1 MKRTTKIKIKYFLI
15 ITCILMILKI
25 ILPTFMRYYAN
36 ITANVLGYAKETRSS
51 TYKVK
56 FNSNGGTGNMQ
67 EMTVR
72 YNETTNLTK
81 NTYTLEDFNFVGWN
95 TETDGTGTNYND
107 EQEIS
112 QTEYLVG
119 NEINLYAQWSQG
131 IARIGSTYFQTLKE
145 AIQSVASGQ
154 TATVYLLANTNETEI
169 ITKSNATIIVD
180 MQGHTFSNYSSN
192 DNKGMIETNKAN
204 LTLKNGTIVNTGVQ
218 GTFNNNNGGTYN
230 LENITINVSGKRQAF
245 YNDGGTVNMASSVT
259 INGSGGIRER
269 PLVQNQNSGTMNI
282 NGATI
287 IDNSTILSTTDSK
300 ATYRMA
306 AVANLAASKLTIN
319 DANIS
324 SLNGEAIR
332 TDNGTSGTTTISG
345 NTVITTNASNY
356 SAINHN
362 NGTMNLQ
369 SGIVIS
375 TGTDKDAILN
385 GTSKNTTL
393 EIGVRDGTVNAN
405 SPTIQGK
412 RYGVNIRS
420 GSTTRFYD
428 GVVRG
433 ANTSSSF
440 NNEALISELEGG
452 KVIEH
457 NTNIIDGFTYDEAY
471 LVNDANVCTII
482 LHANGGQGVPDYI
495 LCTVGDAVGT
505 IPTPTRNQFNFD
517 GWFDA
522 EEGGNEV
529 NASTVFNADAELW
542 AHWTCTAQ
550 VMVNGEPYNNLTN
563 AIAACPSGVQTTIV
577 VNEDSSEHLIIRADK
592 DIVIDLNN
600 HTLTNSTAKPII
612 ENYGKITTLRGTLT
626 TNSASAGAI
635 DNLDANARLIVEDA
649 TITSTGKRQVIYN
662 EKGYVEIKGS
672 SHLTSAAE
680 GKKDGQTLERGTIS
694 NCSEGTLVVLGG
706 VIECSTQAA
715 ISSSGTLIVGTQ
727 GGNISTT
734 NPVFIGNKYG
744 ILTDGTVKYYDGIA
758 KGKTSAIQGTVGTI
772 ETGTQFI
779 DETEIINGDT
789 YHTKYLETLE

>member
-15 ITCILMILKI
+15 ITCILMISKI
-25 ILPTFMRYYAN
+25 MLPTFMRYYAN
-36 ITANVLGYAKETRSS
+36 VTANVLGYAKETRSS

-81 NTYTLEDFNFVGWN
+81 NTYILEDFNFVGWN
-95 TETDGTGTNYND
+95 TETDGTGTNYGD
-107 EQEIS
+107 EQEIC
-112 QTEYLVG
+112 QTEYLDG

-131 IARIGSTYFQTLKE
+131 IARIGSTYYQTLKD
-145 AIQSVASGQ
+145 AIQSVTTGN

-180 MQGHTFSNYSSN
+180 LQGHTFSNYSSN
-192 DNKGMIETNKAN
+192 DNKAMIETNKAN
-204 LTLKNGTIVNTGVQ
+204 LTLKNGSIVNTGVQ
-218 GTFNNNNGGTYN
+218 GTFNNNTGGTLN
-230 LENITINVSGKRQAF
+230 LENINISVSGKRQAI

-259 INGSGGIRER
+259 INGSGAIRER

-287 IDNSTILSTTDSK
+287 TDNSTILSTTDSK

-306 AVANLAASKLTIN
+306 AVANLASSKLTIN

-332 TDNGTSGTTTISG
+332 TDNSGASGAVTISG

-369 SGIVIS
+369 SGTVIS
-375 TGTDKDAILN
+375 TGTDKDAIIN
-385 GTSKNTTL
+385 GSSRNTTL
-393 EIGVRDGTVNAN
+393 VIGVRDGTVDTT
-405 SPTIQGK
+405 SPEIQGK

-433 ANTSSSF
+433 ANTSSAF
-440 NNEALISELEGG
+440 NNESLINELEGG

-471 LVNDANVCTII
+471 LVNDANVCTIT
-482 LHANGGQGVPDYI
+482 LHANGGQGVPNSI
-495 LCTVGDAVGT
+495 TCTAGGAIGT
-505 IPTPTRNQFNFD
+505 IPTPTRNQFSFD

-529 NASTVFNADAELW
+529 NASTVFNTDGEIW
-542 AHWTCTAQ
+542 AHWTCTAP
-550 VMVNGEPYNNLTN
+550 VTINGEPYNNLTD
-563 AIAACPSGVQTTIV
+563 AIAACPGGVQTTIV
-577 VNEDSSEHLIIRADK
+577 INEDSSEHLIISADK

-600 HTLTNSTAKPII
+600 HTLSNSTAKPII
-612 ENYGKITTLRGTLT
+612 ENYGKITTLRGVLT

-635 DNLDANARLIVEDA
+635 DNLDANAKLIVEDA

-662 EKGYVEIKGS
+662 EKGYVEIRGS

-727 GGNISTT
+727 DGNISTT
-734 NPVFIGNKYG
+734 NPVFVGNKYG
-744 ILTDGTVKYYDGIA
+744 ILSDGTVKYYDGIA
-758 KGKTSAIQGTVGTI
+758 KGKLAAIQGTVGTL
-772 ETGTQFI
+772 ETGSQFVNGT
-779 DETEIINGDT
+779 ETINGDT
-789 YHTKYLETLE
+789 YQISYLEI

>member
-15 ITCILMILKI
+15 ITCILMISKI
-25 ILPTFMRYYAN
+25 MLPTFMRYYAN
-36 ITANVLGYAKETRSS
+36 VTANVLGYAKETRSS

-81 NTYTLEDFNFVGWN
+81 NKYTLEDFNFVGWN

-192 DNKGMIETNKAN
+192 DSKAMIETNKAN

-218 GTFNNNNGGTYN
+218 GTFNNSTGGTYN

-287 IDNSTILSTTDSK
+287 TDNSTILSTSDNK

-306 AVANLAASKLTIN
+306 AVANLAASTLTIN

-369 SGIVIS
+369 GGTVIS
-375 TGTDKDAILN
+375 TGADKDAILN

-405 SPTIQGK
+405 S
-412 RYGVNIRS
+412 
-420 GSTTRFYD
+420 
-428 GVVRG
+428 
-433 ANTSSSF
+433 
-440 NNEALISELEGG
+440 
-452 KVIEH
+452 
-457 NTNIIDGFTYDEAY
+457 
-471 LVNDANVCTII
+471 
-482 LHANGGQGVPDYI
+482 
-495 LCTVGDAVGT
+495 
-505 IPTPTRNQFNFD
+505 
-517 GWFDA
+517 
-522 EEGGNEV
+522 
-529 NASTVFNADAELW
+529 
-542 AHWTCTAQ
+542 
-550 VMVNGEPYNNLTN
+550 YN
-563 AIAACPSGVQTTIV
+563 S
-577 VNEDSSEHLIIRADK
+577 R
-592 DIVIDLNN
+592 
-600 HTLTNSTAKPII
+600 
-612 ENYGKITTLRGTLT
+612 
-626 TNSASAGAI
+626 
-635 DNLDANARLIVEDA
+635 
-649 TITSTGKRQVIYN
+649 
-662 EKGYVEIKGS
+662 
-672 SHLTSAAE
+672 
-680 GKKDGQTLERGTIS
+680 
-694 NCSEGTLVVLGG
+694 
-706 VIECSTQAA
+706 
-715 ISSSGTLIVGTQ
+715 
-727 GGNISTT
+727 
-734 NPVFIGNKYG
+734 
-744 ILTDGTVKYYDGIA
+744 
-758 KGKTSAIQGTVGTI
+758 
-772 ETGTQFI
+772 
-779 DETEIINGDT
+779 
-789 YHTKYLETLE
+789 